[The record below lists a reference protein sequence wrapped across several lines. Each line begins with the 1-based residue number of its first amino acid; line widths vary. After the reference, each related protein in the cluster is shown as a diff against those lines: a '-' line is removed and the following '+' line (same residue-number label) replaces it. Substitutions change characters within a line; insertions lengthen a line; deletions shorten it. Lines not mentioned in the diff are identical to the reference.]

1 MRKPSL
7 LFFVLALVGGALVAA
22 GPAAAAV
29 SVSGYV
35 KLDVQYSDKIM
46 GGGFPSPGVA
56 ATPLDTNKE
65 ADNNQTILD
74 ARQSRIRVTWTDDVG
89 GVKMSG
95 RIESD
100 FFTGDGNAL
109 TSNSRHLRLRHA
121 FARADHPSGFFLLAG
136 QTWSIWMNDT
146 IAQPNIIDFNGPA
159 GQIFARQP
167 QLRVGWTNKMGPI
180 GTLVLEGGVEKHSVR
195 DLGSASVNEAQGEGQ
210 QTPLFVGKA
219 SWLHSIFQA
228 EAAVA
233 LGNNTVILPG
243 GSDETESAWAFQVSA
258 QATITPVTLFAHY
271 QNQKGLGRLINSDFA
286 TAGCSPAP
294 FNCSVA
300 DSKLE
305 NIESQ
310 GFYVGVSFALSPD
323 TSINAV
329 YGWAKA
335 DEDTSIGF
343 TGTSLEKHQS
353 IHLNILQK
361 FWKNWQAGVEYQ
373 RYDVEA
379 FNGTEGDANI
389 VQGAIWYFF

>member
-7 LFFVLALVGGALVAA
+7 LFFVLAFVGGALVAV

-29 SVSGYV
+29 NVSGYV

-56 ATPLDTNKE
+56 ATPLDTNNE
-65 ADNNQTILD
+65 ADNKQTILD
-74 ARQSRIRVTWTDDVG
+74 ARQSRVRVTFDDTVG

-95 RIESD
+95 RIETD

-136 QTWSIWMNDT
+136 QTWSIYMNDS
-146 IAQPNIIDFNGPA
+146 IAQPNIIDFSGPA
-159 GQIFARQP
+159 GQIFGRQP
-167 QLRVGWTNKMGPI
+167 QLRVGWRNPMGPM

-195 DLGSASVNEAQGEGQ
+195 DLGSATVNEAQGEGQ
-210 QTPLFVGKA
+210 RTPLLVGKV

-228 EAAVA
+228 ESALAV
-233 LGNNTVILPG
+233 GNNTVVLPG
-243 GSDETESAWAFQVSA
+243 GGDETKSAWAFQVSA

-271 QNQKGLGRLINSDFA
+271 QNQKGLGRLLNGDFA
-286 TAGCSPAP
+286 TAGLTTPPNPAD
-294 FNCSVA
+294 A
-300 DSKLE
+300 KLE

-310 GFYVGVSFALSPD
+310 GFYVGASFALSPD

-335 DEDTSIGF
+335 DQDTSIGF
-343 TGTSLEKHQS
+343 TGASLEKHQS
-353 IHLNILQK
+353 LHVNILQK

-373 RYDVEA
+373 RYNVEA
-379 FNGTEGDANI
+379 FNGTEGDANLLH
-389 VQGAIWYFF
+389 GAIWYFF